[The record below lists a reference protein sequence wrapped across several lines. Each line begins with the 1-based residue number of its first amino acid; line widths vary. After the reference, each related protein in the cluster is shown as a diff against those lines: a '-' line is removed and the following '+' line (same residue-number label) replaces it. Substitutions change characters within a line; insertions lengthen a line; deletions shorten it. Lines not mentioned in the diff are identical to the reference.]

1 MPTINNLNNQIIFMG
16 LIRFKYENGFIIEK

>member
-1 MPTINNLNNQIIFMG
+1 MPTANNLNNQIILMG

>member
-1 MPTINNLNNQIIFMG
+1 MPTTNNLNNQIILMG